1 MIKIIDASFK
11 YIDDNQ
17 YIFKNVNLNFE
28 EGKIYALTGPSGRGK
43 TTLLRTIVGLQ
54 KLSQGKIEIDGK
66 VVDEQH
72 INIHPNKRG
81 VGLVFQD
88 YSLFPHLNVYKN
100 IMYGAKNKSLVEELI
115 ETMELEKIR
124 DSAVYNLS
132 GGQQQRV
139 AIARTI
145 ASMPKAVLLD
155 EPFSN
160 LDKEIKEQIKDLI
173 RKLNKKYEMTF
184 VIVSH
189 NEQDYGDLADE
200 VIVL

>member
-11 YIDDNQ
+11 YDDDNK
-17 YIFKNVNLNFE
+17 YVFEKVNLTFE

-54 KLSQGKIEIDGK
+54 KLTAGKIEIDDE
-66 VVDEQH
+66 VVDGDK
-72 INIHPNKRG
+72 INVHPNKRG
-81 VGLVFQD
+81 IGLVFQD

-100 IMYGAKNKSLVEELI
+100 IMYGTKNKELVEELI
-115 ETMELEKIR
+115 ETMELEHIR
-124 DSAVYNLS
+124 NSAVYNLS

-173 RKLNKKYEMTF
+173 RKLNKKYKMTF

-200 VIVL
+200 VIIL